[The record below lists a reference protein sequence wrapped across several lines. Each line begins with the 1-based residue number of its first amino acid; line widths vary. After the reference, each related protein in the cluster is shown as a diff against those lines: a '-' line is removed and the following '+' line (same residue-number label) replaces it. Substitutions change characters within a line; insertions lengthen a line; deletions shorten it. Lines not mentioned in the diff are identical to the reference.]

1 MEISEIF
8 HSIQGEGNRMGIPTT
23 FIRTAGCNLRCDW
36 CDTKYAWEEGEEM
49 EVDEIIDKVEEIG
62 CDEICIT
69 GGEPLIQEET
79 IGLIDSL
86 LEEDSYEILVETNG
100 SINIDLLVK
109 RDLIVSM
116 DYKTPSSKMN
126 DKMDHDNLAKLREGD
141 QLKFIIEDQE
151 DYMYAKDILKDIN
164 LPLDVILQP
173 AGGEIKRLKWIAE
186 SVLQEG
192 VKVRVLPQLHKMI
205 WPDEKSR

>member
-1 MEISEIF
+1 
-8 HSIQGEGNRMGIPTT
+8 MGIPTT

-186 SVLQEG
+186 SVLQER